1 MVCVAAL
8 MRGIRSQQVVT
19 PEGVRPALV
28 MIDGETIA
36 EVRPF
41 DAAPE
46 GMPVED
52 APHVLMAGLVDTHV
66 HVNEPGRTEWE
77 GFVTATQAAASG
89 GVTTL
94 VDMPL
99 NCIPVTTTRDA
110 LKRKLE
116 ATDAELHVDVG
127 FWGGV
132 IPGNAEELTKL
143 AKDGALGAKAFL
155 CHSGI
160 DDFPKADEA
169 TLREAMPRM
178 KDAAIPL
185 LAHAELELEAD
196 PTAAGVDPRK
206 YDAWLGARPAA
217 WEDAAIAMLIAL
229 CRETRCPVHVVHL
242 SSASALPMI
251 AAAKS
256 EGLPLTVETCPHYLC
271 LRAEDVPDGA
281 TEFKCAPPIREEANR
296 ARLWQGLLDG
306 TIDFVVSDHSPCTPH
321 LKVPEKGDFI
331 EAWGGVASLSLGLS
345 SVWTE
350 ARARG
355 ATITQIAEWLSARPA
370 RFAGVSDRKGRVA
383 PGMDADLVAW
393 DPEADREV
401 TADSLRFK
409 HRVSPYLGRTLSG
422 RVERTW
428 LRGRVVYDGQNV
440 IGPHGRPQLHRTS
453 SGGTA

>member
-1 MVCVAAL
+1 
-8 MRGIRSQQVVT
+8 MRGIRCQQVVT